1 MPGMISVYVFGPF
14 RYPDGTLLYGIGPE
28 KIFPGVS
35 LFRKGPYIR
44 GTKFRKMNI
53 KFVLL
58 FIIMLFTGIGTRI
71 VNHIIAVDKS
81 EKEYLFGED
90 SIRYEEVDGKKVH
103 VMLTDGGFVRLD
115 TLPLN
120 IGYYFAVCELYNISD
135 AEKVYAQSCLES
147 GHFTSKRFRAAN
159 NHLGIKA
166 GNRYASYDNWTQ
178 CLKAYADKV
187 QCKKKTGEDHYAFL
201 TRIGYAEDQE
211 YISKVKSV
219 VRSNRKR
226 NRGFFEKP

>member
-1 MPGMISVYVFGPF
+1 
-14 RYPDGTLLYGIGPE
+14 
-28 KIFPGVS
+28 
-35 LFRKGPYIR
+35 
-44 GTKFRKMNI
+44 MNI

-58 FIIMLFTGIGTRI
+58 FIIMLLTGIRTHVVNRI
-71 VNHIIAVDKS
+71 ITVD
-81 EKEYLFGED
+81 EPDKEYLFDKD

-103 VMLTDGGFVRLD
+103 VMRTDSGFVRLD

-120 IGYYFAVCELYNISD
+120 IGNYFAVCELYKISD
-135 AEKVYAQSCLES
+135 VEKVYAQSCLES
-147 GHFTSKRFRAAN
+147 GHFTSKRFKSAN

-187 QCKKKTGEDHYAFL
+187 QYKKKKGEDHYAFL